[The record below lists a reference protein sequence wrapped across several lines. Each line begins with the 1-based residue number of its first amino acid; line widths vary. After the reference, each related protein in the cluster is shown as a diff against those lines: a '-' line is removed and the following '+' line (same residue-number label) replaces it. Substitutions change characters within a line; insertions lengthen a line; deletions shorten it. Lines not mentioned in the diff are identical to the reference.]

1 MDFGL
6 APIKKILAG
15 SLLLAPALVG
25 LESKA
30 KLTGIVV
37 GLFSSGLCA
46 WVAWKV
52 FVYPHLLSPFR
63 DLPTPP
69 GASWWNGHAE
79 ILRKAQIR
87 TVPND
92 GLIRFREG
100 LNAERILVTSPQ
112 ALHELQVVRT
122 YDFEKPAI
130 LRFLMSRVIGNGLL
144 ATEGDDHKFQRRALT
159 PGFTPKQIRA
169 VYPKL
174 WLKACES
181 SRVLAQEAEALR
193 KEEGKAINLN
203 DWSSR
208 VTLDAAGV
216 SVMGRDFG
224 AVSDPGNPLIK
235 LYGLVFAPGA
245 SDFNIIAMSLP
256 QWIGPY
262 LPLSAKS
269 ALLEGAT
276 TIRQFARDL
285 IHTKRER
292 IANGEE
298 GDHDILEVLLG
309 TELNEDQLID
319 QTMTFL
325 TAGYETTATQLMWTI
340 YMLATHQDVQD
351 KLREEIRAQVGTMKE
366 REDVTSEVIEEKM
379 PYLQAVISESARYFP
394 AVPGAL
400 RQAVVDTSLLSHPF
414 PAGSVATVAMGAIN
428 RDPSLW
434 GPSAD
439 EFRPERW
446 LEDSD
451 LGTAQN
457 GGASSKYAYMTFFH
471 GQRRCIGEGFTR
483 AKLGSIVAAWVGGLR
498 FEVRGERY
506 LGRMR
511 FKRGHVSLQPVEGP
525 FVDVTVVDG
534 W

>member
-1 MDFGL
+1 M
-6 APIKKILAG
+6 
-15 SLLLAPALVG
+15 
-25 LESKA
+25 
-30 KLTGIVV
+30 
-37 GLFSSGLCA
+37 
-46 WVAWKV
+46 
-52 FVYPHLLSPFR
+52 
-63 DLPTPP
+63 
-69 GASWWNGHAE
+69 
-79 ILRKAQIR
+79 
-87 TVPND
+87 PNE

-100 LNAERILVTSPQ
+100 LNAERILITSPQ

-130 LRFLMSRVIGNGLL
+130 LRFLMSRVIGSGLL

-174 WLKACES
+174 WLKACEA
-181 SRVLAQEAEALR
+181 SRVLAKEARDL
-193 KEEGKAINLN
+193 KKNGKPINLN
-203 DWSSR
+203 DWASR
-208 VTLDAAGV
+208 VTLDSAGV

-245 SDFNIIAMSLP
+245 SDFNIISMSLP

-262 LPLSAKS
+262 LPLAAKS
-269 ALLEGAT
+269 ELLEGAT

-309 TELNEDQLID
+309 TELSENQLID

-340 YMLATHQDVQD
+340 YMLSTHPQIQD
-351 KLREEIRAQVGTMKE
+351 KLRAEIREQFATME
-366 REDVTSEVIEEKM
+366 DRENMTSEIIEDKM

-400 RQAVVDTSLLSHPF
+400 RQAVVDTSLLNHPF
-414 PAGSVATVAMGAIN
+414 PKGSVATVAMGAIN
-428 RDPSLW
+428 RDPKLW
-434 GPSAD
+434 GPDVD

-446 LEDSD
+446 LEDTD
-451 LGTAQN
+451 RGTAQY

-483 AKLGSIVAAWVGGLR
+483 AKLASILAAWVGHLR
-498 FEVRGERY
+498 FSLHDEEKEGDIGK
-506 LGRMR
+506 LT
-511 FKRGHVSLQPVEGP
+511 FKRGHVSLQPVTGP
-525 FVDVTVVDG
+525 FVDVEVVEG